1 MPPNYKVY
9 CFDYCSL
16 FRKATVRL
24 NTKSLLRFS
33 TLSRTL
39 SSLVPWTNTAYL
51 AVYPDTSPQ
60 YIPAAK
66 SLPVYRRGRPDCRR
80 HGDPGSKHGY
90 KSSWLSRLC
99 DRAVLGRFECPSH
112 PQASKSRTAKSKTPS
127 RAMLRPRRRLNVWY
141 AINCAKGGLAA
152 IAIPVPS
159 YISYGGP
166 KYPQLGKGC
175 QELGASGPPTVPSR

>member
-1 MPPNYKVY
+1 MLPNYKLY

-24 NTKSLLRFS
+24 NTKSLPRFS

-66 SLPVYRRGRPDCRR
+66 SLSVIRGGRPDCRR

-90 KSSWLSRLC
+90 KSSWVSRLC
-99 DRAVLGRFECPSH
+99 DQAVLARFECPSH
-112 PQASKSRTAKSKTPS
+112 PQARKSRTAKSKTPS
-127 RAMLRPRRRLNVWY
+127 RAVLRPRKRLVCWSANHS
-141 AINCAKGGLAA
+141 AERGLSAMRAPGGTADSPL
-152 IAIPVPS
+152 
-159 YISYGGP
+159 
-166 KYPQLGKGC
+166 
-175 QELGASGPPTVPSR
+175 